1 MAISAQT
8 DGVAGSIVREPCDRV
23 TQQARGALVMI
34 ADAITG
40 G

>member
-8 DGVAGSIVREPCDRV
+8 DPVAGTIVRLPCDRV
-23 TQQARGALVMI
+23 TQHVTGALVMI

-40 G
+40 V